1 MKKKIISTIVLIT
14 LLASTCMMALAEEE
28 NAPLV
33 VTTESMSTA
42 SKLKSKGAIVY
53 QNGTDSVVIDSDDLY
68 TLADAFDTFKAAVY
82 WQMAEMNT
90 YLTTEGEGVS
100 LTTNKDIHAV
110 HLAPSDMVD
119 PYSVNFDTLVEGLA
133 ASQSIPYNATEYG
146 YAEGTNLYRTEKG
159 RLTTEASN
167 KTEMIEIEGATEN
180 SLSAGTAAW
189 IDGELILGTGA
200 DNEAYYNQGYIDGFN
215 QKQNSNASVQY
226 IYHRH
231 SETCGPRTC
240 TVTITYSG
248 TFPHP
253 ANPNIMIA
261 EVHTRHSSCGRATVT
276 EYKTPPN
283 VPSGWSQ
290 THTYY
295 VNCNKSEGQLEG
307 ATIVWK

>member
-14 LLASTCMMALAEEE
+14 LLASTCMMALAEEGNE
-28 NAPLV
+28 PSDV
-33 VTTESMSTA
+33 VPESTPTA
-42 SKLKSKGAIVY
+42 SLLKSKGAIVY

-100 LTTNKDIHAV
+100 LTTNQDIHAV
-110 HLAPSDMVD
+110 HSAPSDMVD
-119 PYSVNFDTLVEGLA
+119 PYSVNFDTLVEGMA
-133 ASQSIPYNATEYG
+133 ASQSIPHNAMEYG

-159 RLTTEASN
+159 LLTTEASN
-167 KTEMIEIEGATEN
+167 KTEMIEIEGATAD

-200 DNEAYYNQGYIDGFN
+200 DNETYYNQGYIDGFN
-215 QKQNSNASVQY
+215 QKQNSNAAVQY
-226 IYHRH
+226 IYHHH
-231 SETCGPRTC
+231 SNACGPRTC
-240 TVTITYSG
+240 TITITYSG
-248 TFPHP
+248 IFPHP

-261 EVHTRHSSCGRATVT
+261 EVYESHSSCGKATT
-276 EYKTPPN
+276 IEYTTPN
-283 VPSGWSQ
+283 VPSGSSG

-307 ATIVWK
+307 ATIIWK